1 MCLREA
7 RLISAWIRKNLE
19 VCTDLR
25 LHGKPLTGDRA
36 EQWRYRVG
44 NYRILA
50 EISDEDERVTIL
62 VLKIGDRKDIYND

>member
-7 RLISAWIRKNLE
+7 RLITAWIRKNLE
-19 VCTDLR
+19 GCTDLR

-36 EQWRYRVG
+36 GQWRYRVG

>member
-1 MCLREA
+1 MCLREL
-7 RLISAWIRKNLE
+7 RLITAWIRKNLE
-19 VCTDLR
+19 GCTDLR

>member
-7 RLISAWIRKNLE
+7 RLITAWIRKNLE
-19 VCTDLR
+19 GCTDLR

-50 EISDEDERVTIL
+50 EISDERVTIL